1 MLFVLH
7 NDLRI
12 MNNPKNKFSKIYD
25 KYIEKIYRFVF
36 LKVSSS
42 EIAED
47 LTSETFL
54 RGWKA
59 FEKNP
64 DSIENPQ
71 AFLYQIARN
80 MIADFYRT
88 TKKNTPVISA
98 EYVQIEDP
106 RPNIEEKVKINSDM
120 EVIHQALLTLKEDY
134 QNVVIW
140 HYLDDLPI
148 QEVSRLLGKSEK
160 TTRVTLHRALKSLKK
175 RLNQE
180 THLV

>member
-1 MLFVLH
+1 MD
-7 NDLRI
+7 NI
-12 MNNPKNKFSKIYD
+12 KNKFSEIYD
-25 KYIEKIYRFVF
+25 NYIEKIYRFVF

-59 FEKNP
+59 FEKNH
-64 DSIENPQ
+64 DSIENPR

-80 MIADFYRT
+80 MIADFYRNG
-88 TKKNTPVISA
+88 KNNMPVISA

-106 RPNIEEKVKINSDM
+106 NANTEKRAELNLNMAV
-120 EVIHQALLTLKEDY
+120 VRQALLTLKDDY
-134 QNVVIW
+134 QNVIIW

-148 QEVSRLLGKSEK
+148 QEVAGLLGKSEK
-160 TTRVTLHRALKSLKK
+160 NTRVVLHRALKSLKSQLK
-175 RLNQE
+175 QE
-180 THLV
+180 THLI

>member
-1 MLFVLH
+1 MD
-7 NDLRI
+7 NI
-12 MNNPKNKFSKIYD
+12 KNKFSKIYD
-25 KYIEKIYRFVF
+25 SYIDKIYRFVF

-80 MIADFYRT
+80 MIADFYRDN
-88 TKKNTPVISA
+88 KNNTPIISA

-106 RPNIEEKVKINSDM
+106 NSNTEKRAELNSDM
-120 EVIHQALLTLKEDY
+120 ATIRQALVTLKDDY
-134 QNVVIW
+134 QNVIIW
-140 HYLDDLPI
+140 HYLDELPI
-148 QEVSRLLGKSEK
+148 QEVAGLLGKSEK
-160 TTRVTLHRALKSLKK
+160 NTRVMLHRALKSLKNQLK
-175 RLNQE
+175 QE
-180 THLV
+180 TQLI